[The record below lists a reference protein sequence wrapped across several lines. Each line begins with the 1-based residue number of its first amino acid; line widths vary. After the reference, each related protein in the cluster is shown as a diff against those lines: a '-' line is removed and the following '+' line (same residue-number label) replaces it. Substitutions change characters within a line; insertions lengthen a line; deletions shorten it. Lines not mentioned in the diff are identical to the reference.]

1 MPRYLHCPECGFTRL
16 SAPTSIPG
24 TCPSCRR
31 VGRLAYMTEVSDLPR
46 LADQLLNRVR
56 DAGLQAED
64 QTSPST

>member
-1 MPRYLHCPECGFTRL
+1 
-16 SAPTSIPG
+16 
-24 TCPSCRR
+24 
-31 VGRLAYMTEVSDLPR
+31 MTEVSDLPR